1 MIIAHDSKRA
11 MLMMARLKLWAFE
24 RRQWERY
31 DRCCHGG
38 VISYRLPLMQR
49 IEIANN
55 PIRAKEPTAPKPVHE
70 VK

>member
-1 MIIAHDSKRA
+1 MEFDQARSKR
-11 MLMMARLKLWAFE
+11 LLARLKLWAFE

-38 VISYRLPLMQR
+38 VVSYRLPLMRR

-55 PIRAKEPTAPKPVHE
+55 PIRTKEPTTPKPVDE

>member
-1 MIIAHDSKRA
+1 MEFDQARAKR
-11 MLMMARLKLWAFE
+11 LLARLKLWAFE

-38 VISYRLPLMQR
+38 VVSYRLPLMRR

-55 PIRAKEPTAPKPVHE
+55 PIRTKEPTAPKPVDE